1 MTATKKPNLERLA
14 NDMVS
19 FLEDS
24 DPYEFRDGYGI
35 DVEGHEAA
43 YNDAMDTILTRSRLK
58 TAIDYLEEE
67 PIDYDDD
74 LERRRRSLV
83 RRMRTLLE
91 VQPPAV
97 RNIKT
102 KGRGSR
108 R

>member
-14 NDMVS
+14 NDMVA
-19 FLEDS
+19 FLEVFV
-24 DPYEFRDGYGI
+24 PYEFRDGYGI
-35 DVEGHEAA
+35 DDEGHEAA

-58 TAIDYLEEE
+58 TAIDYLEGE
-67 PIDYDDD
+67 PIDYDED

-83 RRMRTLLE
+83 RRMKTLLE